1 MLPTPLGPL
10 WLAFSAKGLIA
21 IHFHTPRQV
30 PGPVWPVARR
40 EDALTAHLRQWRQ
53 EVAAALEAYFAGQP
67 TDFRH
72 LTLDLHGTPFQLQ
85 VWEVLRQVPC
95 GQRITYQKLAQA
107 VGRPR
112 AARAIGG
119 ALRANPL
126 PIIIP
131 CHRVVASDGTLGGY
145 RFGLSYK
152 QALLSWERQIIGQ
165 SSKPLS

>member
-10 WLAFSAKGLIA
+10 WLAFSAKGLTA
-21 IHFHTPRQV
+21 IHFNTPRQV
-30 PGPVWPVARR
+30 PGPVWPVNRR
-40 EDALTAHLRQWRQ
+40 EAALTAHLRQWRQ
-53 EVAAALEAYFAGQP
+53 EVAAALEAYFAGKP

-85 VWEVLRQVPC
+85 VWEVLRQVPF

-131 CHRVVASDGTLGGY
+131 CHRVIASDGSLGGY
-145 RFGLSYK
+145 RSGLNYK

-165 SSKPLS
+165 KSKPPS